1 MENRLDKELKSRLE
15 KKTADVTA
23 LKEETWNKIS
33 HELFPEHIKKTNWV
47 RGIIATLGTVAVATI
62 MFFGLLSGNFLDQ
75 TKDDPVQNDPTQGT
89 NDPDAIGSNDEDHTK
104 NDPENIDEEI
114 PLEDQFEQEKEVEIE
129 VEGIKEPVQ
138 VQLATNDAW
147 RYIIYFDKDLFLFT
161 HSEEMDEIVFA
172 EETGD
177 QYPEVGMEI
186 RKVTDLSTEEAI
198 KNAKESLASDGMT
211 LLREEAV
218 DWPIE
223 AVMVEGIEGDRDD
236 AEWNTPKHRYYIAE
250 SDDESLFMFKQKFF
264 SVGSE
269 GVGMRFDWM
278 LESFE
283 VVE

>member
-1 MENRLDKELKSRLE
+1 MENKLDKEFKHRLE
-15 KKTADVTA
+15 KETAEVTR
-23 LKEETWNKIS
+23 LKEETWNKINQ
-33 HELFPEHIKKTNWV
+33 ELFPEDIKKTNWV
-47 RGIIATLGTVAVATI
+47 KGIMATLGTVAVAAI
-62 MFFGLLSGNFLDQ
+62 MFFGLLSGGFLDQ

-89 NDPDAIGSNDEDHTK
+89 NDPDAIGSKDDDTE
-104 NDPENIDEEI
+104 NDPENTEEEI

-129 VEGIKEPVQ
+129 VEGMKEPVQ
-138 VQLATNDAW
+138 VQLATNEAW
-147 RYIIYFDKDLFLFT
+147 RYIIYFDKDRFQFT
-161 HSEEMDEIVFA
+161 SGEEMDEIVFT
-172 EETGD
+172 EELDD
-177 QYPEVGMEI
+177 QFPEVGMEI
-186 RKVTDLSTEEAI
+186 KKVTDLSTEEAI
-198 KNAKESLASDGMT
+198 TNAKKSLASDGMT
-211 LLREEAV
+211 VLREEAV

-223 AVMVEGIEGDRDD
+223 AVMIEGIEGDRDD

>member
-1 MENRLDKELKSRLE
+1 MENRLDREFKHRLE
-15 KKTADVTA
+15 KETIEVTR

-33 HELFPEHIKKTNWV
+33 QELFPEPIKKTNWV
-47 RGIIATLGTVAVATI
+47 RGITATLGTVAVVAI
-62 MFFGLLSGNFLDQ
+62 MFFGLLSGGFFDQ

-89 NDPDAIGSNDEDHTK
+89 NDPDAFGSNDEDHTK
-104 NDPENIDEEI
+104 NDPENTDEEI
-114 PLEDQFEQEKEVEIE
+114 PLEDQFEHEKE

-147 RYIIYFDKDLFLFT
+147 RYIIYFDKDRFLFT
-161 HSEEMDEIVFA
+161 HGEEMDEIVFA
-172 EETGD
+172 EETDD

-186 RKVTDLSTEEAI
+186 RRITDLSTEEAI
-198 KNAKESLASDGMT
+198 TNAKESLASDGMT
-211 LLREEAV
+211 VLREEAV
-218 DWPIE
+218 DWPME
-223 AVMVEGIEGDRDD
+223 AVMIEGIEGDRDD